1 MEKKVERE
9 SIVRSEGKRYN
20 KTNVN
25 KVERECKKR
34 KSRDS
39 KRRKLR
45 EKNEKVER
53 DSWGRL
59 MTSWGWQCESKERK

>member
-1 MEKKVERE
+1 MLNKKVDREWKKKDRE

-25 KVERECKKR
+25 KVEREDKKR

-45 EKNEKVER
+45 EKNE
-53 DSWGRL
+53 
-59 MTSWGWQCESKERK
+59 